1 MSQSQLLE
9 SIREL
14 SQHANANTEH
24 SFDTILEIL
33 ERGVTVADEEAFRAS
48 MTVIERHDRTL
59 FGKLM
64 GLINTPIQGVAGN
77 YLYQFLL
84 DVGMRLP

>member
-1 MSQSQLLE
+1 MSQSQLIE

-33 ERGVTVADEEAFRAS
+33 ERGVTVADEETFRAS
-48 MTVIERHDRTL
+48 MSEIEQHDWTL

-64 GLINTPIQGVAGN
+64 GLINAPIQGVAGN